1 MLGLALTLFVTIVGG
16 CIVSY
21 RMGWV
26 EGYSA
31 RRDKERG
38 RQ

>member
-1 MLGLALTLFVTIVGG
+1 MLGLASTLCVTILFG

-26 EGYSA
+26 DGYSA
-31 RRDKERG
+31 RKDRERG
-38 RQ
+38 TR

>member
-1 MLGLALTLFVTIVGG
+1 MLGLALTLFVIILFG

-26 EGYSA
+26 DGYSA
-31 RRDKERG
+31 RRDEERG
-38 RQ
+38 WQ